1 MDEQSNKLF
10 CVILHFISAKLHLD
24 PTNRNITKPFYKQQ
38 FSTATAGFF
47 QLKHRLFSNLQFS
60 KHLLK
65 RPRN

>member
-47 QLKHRLFSNLQFS
+47 QLKHIGSSLIYNFGSIY
-60 KHLLK
+60 
-65 RPRN
+65 